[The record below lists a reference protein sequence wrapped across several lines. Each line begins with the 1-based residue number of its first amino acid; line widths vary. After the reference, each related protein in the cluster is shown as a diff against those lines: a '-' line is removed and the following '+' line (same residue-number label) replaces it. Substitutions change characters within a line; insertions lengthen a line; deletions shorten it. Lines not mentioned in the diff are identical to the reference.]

1 MPAMSTRAKK
11 STVPTV
17 GGGGGGTSNVSI
29 YEKCREER
37 IKENLQR
44 MQNLGIMDLSL
55 KLKSE
60 TRPAK
65 RRYTKASDSNPDLRS
80 SARNTPPPLQLSVST
95 RRSSRLKNAS
105 PVTYF
110 EEPEKKGKASKEV
123 VLWLGEG
130 GERPEIYTDEH
141 EKLLGNTERT
151 WELFVDGYAPDG
163 KRIYDPV
170 RGKTCHQC
178 RQKTLGYRTQCSK
191 CHPSVTGQFCGD
203 CLYMRYGEHVLETL
217 ENPDWICPGCRGI
230 CNCSLC
236 RKRKGWLPTGTA
248 YKKVCKLGYK
258 SVAHYLIQA
267 NKQSETNEDDETDD
281 SPSQASAKR
290 SLTFK
295 ESKVSSEEDDLI
307 LQITD
312 GSAVQDSHVDDDNEG
327 TNKNPRKSL
336 SFLSAEDNQTSVVDD
351 VHALGGDD
359 VIKPI
364 DVNEMDPA
372 TPVIVDVEPASSG
385 GKKNG
390 ETRGGKR
397 KVSVEPNPD
406 SIGGRLRQRR
416 KSQS

>member
-1 MPAMSTRAKK
+1 MPAISTRAK
-11 STVPTV
+11 SSVPAVTNPNPTV
-17 GGGGGGTSNVSI
+17 VGGASNVSI

-44 MQNLGIMDLSL
+44 MQNLGIIDLSL

-60 TRPAK
+60 TRPVK
-65 RRYTKASDSNPDLRS
+65 RRYTKAADSNPDLRS
-80 SARNTPPPLQLSVST
+80 SARNTPPPSLQLAVST
-95 RRSSRLKNAS
+95 RRSSRLKDAA

-110 EEPEKKGKASKEV
+110 EEAEGKKGKASKEV
-123 VLWLGEG
+123 VLWIGEG

-151 WELFVDGYAPDG
+151 WELFVDGYAKDG

-258 SVAHYLIQA
+258 SVAHYLIQN
-267 NKQSETNEDDETDD
+267 NKQAETNEDDETEET
-281 SPSQASAKR
+281 PSQASAKR
-290 SLTFK
+290 SLSFK
-295 ESKVSSEEDDLI
+295 EAKVSSEEEEDII

-312 GSAVQDSHVDDDNEG
+312 GRAVQEENHIDDDNED
-327 TNKNPRKSL
+327 TNKSPDS
-336 SFLSAEDNQTSVVDD
+336 
-351 VHALGGDD
+351 GDD
-359 VIKPI
+359 VKPL
-364 DVNEMDPA
+364 DVKEMDSA
-372 TPVIVDVEPASSG
+372 TPVMMTDVVAASSG
-385 GKKNG
+385 GKEKGGTKN
-390 ETRGGKR
+390 KR
-397 KVSVEPNPD
+397 KKSIQPDPN

-416 KSQS
+416 KSQA

>member
-65 RRYTKASDSNPDLRS
+65 RRYTKAADSNPDLRS
-80 SARNTPPPLQLSVST
+80 STRNTPPPLQLSVST

-178 RQKTLGYRTQCSK
+178 R
-191 CHPSVTGQFCGD
+191 
-203 CLYMRYGEHVLETL
+203 YGEHVLETL

-267 NKQSETNEDDETDD
+267 NKQSETSEDDETDD

-295 ESKVSSEEDDLI
+295 ESKVSSEEEDDLI

-312 GSAVQDSHVDDDNEG
+312 GSVVQDSHVDDDNEG

-359 VIKPI
+359 VIKPL
-364 DVNEMDPA
+364 DVKEMDPA

-416 KSQS
+416 KSQA

>member
-1 MPAMSTRAKK
+1 MPAMSTSSA
-11 STVPTV
+11 PTV
-17 GGGGGGTSNVSI
+17 GGGTSNVSI

-55 KLKSE
+55 KLKSGIQ
-60 TRPAK
+60 PAK
-65 RRYTKASDSNPDLRS
+65 RRYTKADSNPDLRS

-95 RRSSRLKNAS
+95 RRSSRLKNAL

-110 EEPEKKGKASKEV
+110 EEAEEKKGKASKEV

-151 WELFVDGYAPDG
+151 WELFVDGYAQDG

-178 RQKTLGYRTQCSK
+178 RQKTLGHRTQCSK
-191 CHPSVTGQFCGD
+191 CHPSVAGQFCGD

-258 SVAHYLIQA
+258 SVAHYLIQT
-267 NKQSETNEDDETDD
+267 NKQSETNEDDETADT
-281 SPSQASAKR
+281 PSQASAKR
-290 SLTFK
+290 SLSFK
-295 ESKVSSEEDDLI
+295 EAKASSEEDDLT

-312 GSAVQDSHVDDDNEG
+312 GLAVQDNHIDDDNEG
-327 TNKNPRKSL
+327 TNENQDSARKSL
-336 SFLSAEDNQTSVVDD
+336 SFLPAEDNQTSVIDD

-359 VIKPI
+359 IKPL
-364 DVNEMDPA
+364 DMNEMDPA
-372 TPVIVDVEPASSG
+372 TPVMMIDIEAYSG
-385 GKKNG
+385 DKVKG

-397 KVSVEPNPD
+397 KKMSVEPNPN

-416 KSQS
+416 KSQALMR

>member
-1 MPAMSTRAKK
+1 MPAMN
-11 STVPTV
+11 
-17 GGGGGGTSNVSI
+17 SNVSI

-55 KLKSE
+55 KLKSG

-65 RRYTKASDSNPDLRS
+65 RRYTKAADSNPDLRS
-80 SARNTPPPLQLSVST
+80 TPPLQLSVST

-110 EEPEKKGKASKEV
+110 EEAEEKKGKASKEM
-123 VLWLGEG
+123 VLWLPEG
-130 GERPEIYTDEH
+130 GERPEVYTDEH
-141 EKLLGNTERT
+141 EKLLGNTERV

-170 RGKTCHQC
+170 KGKTCHQC

-203 CLYMRYGEHVLETL
+203 CLYMRYGEHVLEAL
-217 ENPDWICPGCRGI
+217 ENPDWICPVCRGI

-236 RKRKGWLPTGTA
+236 RKRKGWLPTGNA

-258 SVAHYLIQA
+258 SVAHYLILTK
-267 NKQSETNEDDETDD
+267 KQSETNEDDETEDT
-281 SPSQASAKR
+281 PSQASAKR
-290 SLTFK
+290 SLSFK
-295 ESKVSSEEDDLI
+295 EAKASSEGEDDLI

-312 GSAVQDSHVDDDNEG
+312 GLEAQENHIDDGDEG
-327 TNKNPRKSL
+327 ANKNQGSARKSL
-336 SFLSAEDNQTSVVDD
+336 SFLSGGDNQTSVVDD
-351 VHALGGDD
+351 GDD
-359 VIKPI
+359 IKPL
-364 DVNEMDPA
+364 DVNEMDHPA
-372 TPVIVDVEPASSG
+372 TPVETSSG
-385 GKKNG
+385 EREDG
-390 ETRGGKR
+390 ETKGGKR
-397 KVSVEPNPD
+397 KKMSVEPNPN

-416 KSQS
+416 KSQV

>member
-1 MPAMSTRAKK
+1 MPAMSGASK
-11 STVPTV
+11 
-17 GGGGGGTSNVSI
+17 VSI

-55 KLKSE
+55 KLKSG
-60 TRPAK
+60 TQPAK
-65 RRYTKASDSNPDLRS
+65 RRYTKAADSNPPDLRS
-80 SARNTPPPLQLSVST
+80 SSRNTPPHPHPQIST

-110 EEPEKKGKASKEV
+110 EEAEEKKGSKASKEV
-123 VLWLGEG
+123 VLWIGEG

-141 EKLLGNTERT
+141 ERLLGNTERT

-217 ENPDWICPGCRGI
+217 ENPDWTCPGCRGI
-230 CNCSLC
+230 CNCSVC
-236 RKRKGWLPTGTA
+236 RKRKGWLPTGNA
-248 YKKVCKLGYK
+248 YKKVSKLGYK
-258 SVAHYLIQA
+258 SVAHYLIQN
-267 NKQSETNEDDETDD
+267 NKQSETSEEDETDD

-290 SLTFK
+290 SLSFK
-295 ESKVSSEEDDLI
+295 EAKESSEEDGLI

-312 GSAVQDSHVDDDNEG
+312 GREVQDDHIDDDDEG
-327 TNKNPRKSL
+327 TNKNQGSARKSL
-336 SFLSAEDNQTSVVDD
+336 SFLPAEDNQTSVIGDVDD
-351 VHALGGDD
+351 
-359 VIKPI
+359 IKPS
-364 DVNEMDPA
+364 DVNEVNPA
-372 TPVIVDVEPASSG
+372 TPVIVDVEASSTG
-385 GKKNG
+385 DKENGK
-390 ETRGGKR
+390 TRGSKR
-397 KVSVEPNPD
+397 KVSVEPNPN

-416 KSQS
+416 RSQA